1 MQSSGVVTD
10 YVRFPTGDLYFA
22 PGLSAAHAEAR
33 EQRLQKQEPADAV
46 LDLQQ
51 DSGGTL
57 EMTVMWH
64 AYEDTGSVRLQRG
77 FFGRTAYGS
86 LLAPGRPDL
95 TGQKHTHYLISTN
108 PP

>member
-1 MQSSGVVTD
+1 MQSSAVVTD
-10 YVRFPTGDLYFA
+10 YVRFPTGELYFA
-22 PGLSAAHAEAR
+22 PGLSAAHAAAR
-33 EQRLQKQEPADAV
+33 EQRRQQQE
-46 LDLQQ
+46 

-64 AYEDTGSVRLQRG
+64 AYEDTGSVRLQRHFLG
-77 FFGRTAYGS
+77 SVTYGS